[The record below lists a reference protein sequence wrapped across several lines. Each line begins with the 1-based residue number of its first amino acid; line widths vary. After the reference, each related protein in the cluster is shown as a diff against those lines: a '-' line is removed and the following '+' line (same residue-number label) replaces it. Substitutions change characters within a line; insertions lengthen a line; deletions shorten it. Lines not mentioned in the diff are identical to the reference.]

1 MRSALK
7 GEAKEAAAKRGE
19 NDEGSKD
26 PIYYRHIFRDYQHQ
40 VPEVG
45 GRQGPGQEGINA

>member
-7 GEAKEAAAKRGE
+7 GEAKEAAVKRGK
-19 NDEGSKD
+19 NDEGPRD
-26 PIYYRHIFRDYQHQ
+26 LLYYRQIFRDYQHQ